1 VSNEANEAKD
11 IHVGFFNDVGEALVT
26 QEGVD
31 AELAEILKRHLLKTA
46 PDADCVEKAQAD
58 LVELAA
64 NRAAK
69 LREVNG

>member
-1 VSNEANEAKD
+1 VPNEPKD
-11 IHVGFFNDVGEALVT
+11 IHVGFFNDLGEALVT
-26 QEGVD
+26 QEGID
-31 AELAEILKRHLLKTA
+31 TELAEILKRYLLKTH
-46 PDADCVEKAQAD
+46 PDEDCVEKAQAD